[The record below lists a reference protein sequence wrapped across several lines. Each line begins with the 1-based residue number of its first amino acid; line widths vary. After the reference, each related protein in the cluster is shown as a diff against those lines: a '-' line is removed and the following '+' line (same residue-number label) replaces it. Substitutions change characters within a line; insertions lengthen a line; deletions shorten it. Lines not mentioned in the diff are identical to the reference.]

1 MKDVRDGN
9 EVDLDLVVKAG
20 QKENTGVD
28 YKASAALN
36 FRGLEAP
43 DESKGNSRRQAPRGP
58 DPRRGGDGE
67 RGGWTDYL
75 RYRPAQGRL
84 PGPSR

>member
-9 EVDLDLVVKAG
+9 EVDFDLVVKAG

-43 DESKGNSRRQAPRGP
+43 DESKGTLGDKHREDATWRRWRT
-58 DPRRGGDGE
+58 RRVD
-67 RGGWTDYL
+67 
-75 RYRPAQGRL
+75 
-84 PGPSR
+84 